1 MNSAWLIIRGGL
13 EWSEVDETTESE
25 IDGLTGSGIITPL
38 LDRLIKNG
46 HRGGVRNIIT
56 RKRGVVVKWGYG

>member
-1 MNSAWLIIRGGL
+1 MVRGRL
-13 EWSEVDETTESE
+13 EESEVDEMTESE

-38 LDRLIKNG
+38 LDRLIKND